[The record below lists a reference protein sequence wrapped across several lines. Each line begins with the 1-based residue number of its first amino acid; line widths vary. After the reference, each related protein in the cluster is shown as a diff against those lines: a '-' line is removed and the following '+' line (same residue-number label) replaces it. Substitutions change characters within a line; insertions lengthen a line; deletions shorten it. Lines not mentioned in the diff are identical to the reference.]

1 MQSMR
6 RAFLKACIS
15 LSRPI
20 PYSLNLV
27 PRALFPTSTSK
38 AREKRPGNEVA
49 TPFDSSIKPFEREI
63 SGFEQS
69 LLWVRKYSIYYS
81 YVSEQDFSTQNTC
94 TLSGYLESL
103 HAVVS
108 HHPFCSWVFKLYRIT
123 CYCCGCLYYCTCSF
137 RKKETHL
144 FLTTEWRVVQSS
156 WSILEQYM
164 GRWPKAIIQGLL
176 ARFSGLFA
184 SLRSFV
190 NHSTCSATAPLVK

>member
-1 MQSMR
+1 MPKPGKSALGTR
-6 RAFLKACIS
+6 LLLPLTRPSNPLNVKIS
-15 LSRPI
+15 
-20 PYSLNLV
+20 
-27 PRALFPTSTSK
+27 FFK
-38 AREKRPGNEVA
+38 
-49 TPFDSSIKPFEREI
+49 
-63 SGFEQS
+63 QS

-81 YVSEQDFSTQNTC
+81 CLQNRISHHKLLARFKDTWNRFTQLHRITLFVHEFS
-94 TLSGYLESL
+94 SL
-103 HAVVS
+103 H
-108 HHPFCSWVFKLYRIT
+108 RTT

>member
-1 MQSMR
+1 MPKPGKSALGTR
-6 RAFLKACIS
+6 L
-15 LSRPI
+15 LLPLTRP
-20 PYSLNLV
+20 SNHLNVKYLGLNNLCSEYENILYTIV
-27 PRALFPTSTSK
+27 MFP
-38 AREKRPGNEVA
+38 
-49 TPFDSSIKPFEREI
+49 
-63 SGFEQS
+63 
-69 LLWVRKYSIYYS
+69 
-81 YVSEQDFSTQNTC
+81 EQDFSPQNTC
-94 TLSGYLESL
+94 SLSGYLESL
-103 HAVVS
+103 HAVAS
-108 HHPFCSWVFKLYRIT
+108 HHTFCSWVFKLYRIT

-190 NHSTCSATAPLVK
+190 NHSTCSATEPLVK